1 MKNEFN
7 QRHETNG
14 VCNEYIGYEIYGME
28 YMLPSAPKYP
38 QYRFKKITVEVG
50 SSSCLDSEISK
61 FEHLILP
68 VDMTLRQLRVTVHC
82 VDRRRLF
89 EGEDPVKVALY
100 RTDCPTALFCHEV
113 EPSTPEYSFGLNYSK
128 VQPGEYYL
136 YVANAE
142 PPTGLFGF
150 RRFGNG
156 YAYRFKVLEHGS
168 RLNMPSIRSVGHFII
183 PGLQVCFNEP
193 INPQENWLSCEYYD
207 EDYRMV
213 ATPAWL
219 EISSDGLFANLGVRP
234 VGHWLPSGI
243 YHILLYHNNQPMAQ
257 FRFEWS
263 DDHSSEIK
271 QEPMKDEKLT
281 SL

>member
-1 MKNEFN
+1 MKNESN
-7 QRHETNG
+7 QRCGTNC
-14 VCNEYIGYEIYGME
+14 VCNEFIDYEIDGMK
-28 YMLPSAPKYP
+28 YMLPSEPNYA
-38 QYRFKKITVEVG
+38 QYRFKKITVEVEKNG
-50 SSSCLDSEISK
+50 CLDSETSNHQ
-61 FEHLILP
+61 HLILP
-68 VDMTLRQLRVTVHC
+68 ADMTCCQLRVTVHSI
-82 VDRRRLF
+82 DSRRFF
-89 EGEDPVKVALY
+89 EGEHPVRVALY
-100 RTDCPTALFCHEV
+100 REGCPTPLLCHEV

-150 RRFGNG
+150 RHFGNG

-183 PGLQVCFNEP
+183 PGLRVCFNEP